1 MAAILIHCS
10 CIFWAVG
17 RDIEGVTV
25 AIVNDEA
32 GDCNNGRDLGHAI
45 YNPINKSCQ
54 FINISCRFLDS
65 FDYYI
70 EKVSLIQ
77 YLANVIIQFIIILI
91 MCMHCCCTSTIL
103 TLITF

>member
-1 MAAILIHCS
+1 MSILQIS
-10 CIFWAVG
+10 ILFWAIG
-17 RDIEGVTV
+17 RDLEGITV

-32 GDCNNGRDLGHAI
+32 GNCNDGRDLGHAI
-45 YNPINKSCQ
+45 YNPINDSCQ

-77 YLANVIIQFIIILI
+77 YLINCKLAENLK
-91 MCMHCCCTSTIL
+91 
-103 TLITF
+103 TLRGQTRYQK